1 MDGAGTSHSEAIAA
15 LAFHGR
21 AAHLEYGARRGAQRV
36 RVLFIGSDSI
46 MTRIIGEPY
55 TDYDAHLI
63 PNRNNWIKPNEFA
76 EAGEL
81 TPPPALEAAYH
92 QQV

>member
-1 MDGAGTSHSEAIAA
+1 
-15 LAFHGR
+15 
-21 AAHLEYGARRGAQRV
+21 
-36 RVLFIGSDSI
+36 